1 MLRAR
6 SRPPAAARIALR
18 VSHGYGA
25 APVVPGIAPPVLCRR
40 IGGLLHVQC
49 SSIALL
55 VRCRRIGVSLN
66 SFVILHLPCVET
78 RRLFCPVLSLPLAFS
93 PSGGPRPA
101 SFVLL
106 VRLYLGLSSL
116 RMYREALYAP
126 APGPSQT
133 NGGVYVVCFVA
144 LYMVISIIA
153 PRITHTHNPN
163 HTEN

>member
-1 MLRAR
+1 MIDP
-6 SRPPAAARIALR
+6 RPPVAARVALR
-18 VSHGYGA
+18 VSYGYGA

-66 SFVILHLPCVET
+66 SFVILHLPCVE
-78 RRLFCPVLSLPLAFS
+78 RGGYLSCPVPPLPFS
-93 PSGGPRPA
+93 HSGGPGPT
-101 SFVLL
+101 SFVLP

-116 RMYREALYAP
+116 RMYRDALYAP

-133 NGGVYVVCFVA
+133 NGGVHVVCFVA

-153 PRITHTHNPN
+153 PRITHTHNAVG
-163 HTEN
+163 